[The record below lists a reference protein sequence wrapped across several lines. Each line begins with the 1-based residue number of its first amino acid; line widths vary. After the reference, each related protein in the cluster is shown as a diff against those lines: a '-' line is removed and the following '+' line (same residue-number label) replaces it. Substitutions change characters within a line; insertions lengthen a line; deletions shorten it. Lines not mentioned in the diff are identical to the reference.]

1 MILGSVVYLFVPQQ
15 RTKYY
20 LAPLD
25 SIALPLCSV
34 WMQLAFCKG
43 NFSKNVF
50 SRFLLRYTTC
60 FWLKRSVFF
69 CVYDLN
75 LVFWSQAYLLG
86 ILNLG
91 LLLGLLGL
99 ARLSFLW
106 CYLTWYRISANNFCG
121 NYSSLKSTLC
131 VTVHTG
137 AETIQGRKLFAEIRW
152 FFFRSLF
159 WDIIFW
165 NFLNTFFSF
174 FQVFLL
180 FTSFFQ
186 FFFNF
191 PTFSIFFK
199 FFQTFFSFFKDYLR
213 TF

>member
-60 FWLKRSVFF
+60 FGLKKSVFF

-121 NYSSLKSTLC
+121 NYSFLKVEKKTK
-131 VTVHTG
+131 
-137 AETIQGRKLFAEIRW
+137 RKKKKKGKKRKKKKKKKKEKKKNRK
-152 FFFRSLF
+152 R
-159 WDIIFW
+159 
-165 NFLNTFFSF
+165 NE
-174 FQVFLL
+174 
-180 FTSFFQ
+180 
-186 FFFNF
+186 
-191 PTFSIFFK
+191 K
-199 FFQTFFSFFKDYLR
+199 G
-213 TF
+213 